1 MIAIITLLIILILSV
16 LITRIAA
23 AALVHTG
30 LSKDSAR
37 FQARSAFTG
46 TGFTTT
52 ESENVVNH
60 PVRRKILMFLIILG
74 SAGVI
79 STISSLILSLISID
93 RQGYFSIEITV
104 FVVGL
109 IVLWIL
115 TQSEWIDRKLS
126 ILINRA
132 LNKFT
137 RLDLKD
143 YYSLLHLSENYRVS
157 EIMIKEDDWLSNKT
171 LKELKLNEEG
181 ILVLGIKRKDGEY
194 IGAPRGKVK
203 IKDGDSVILYG
214 RASVLEE
221 LRDRL
226 KGVSGDKNHEDA
238 VSEQEKIWNIEDK
251 KNRN

>member
-1 MIAIITLLIILILSV
+1 MIAIVTLLVILILSV

-60 PVRRKILMFLIILG
+60 PVRRKILMILIILG

-79 STISSLILSLISID
+79 STISSLILSLISIE
-93 RQGYFSIEITV
+93 RVGFFSIEIIV
-104 FVVGL
+104 FIVGL
-109 IVLWIL
+109 LLLWIL
-115 TQSEWIDRKLS
+115 TQSDWIDRKLS
-126 ILINRA
+126 IIINRA
-132 LNKFT
+132 LNNFT

-143 YYSLLHLSENYRVS
+143 YYSLLHLSDNYRVS
-157 EIMIKEDDWLSNKT
+157 EISVDKSDWLSDKS
-171 LKELKLNEEG
+171 LKELKLNKEG
-181 ILVLGIKRKDGEY
+181 ILVLGIKRKSGEY
-194 IGAPRGKVK
+194 IGAPRGKIKVK
-203 IKDGDSVILYG
+203 EGDTITIYG

-221 LRDRL
+221 LGSRL
-226 KGVSGDKNHEDA
+226 KGLSGDQDHDDA
-238 VSEQEKIWNIEDK
+238 VSEQERIWDKEDEK
-251 KNRN
+251 SDE